1 MTSRSGLAMR
11 GVALFA
17 LFALAVQLLIPP
29 GYMPVATG
37 GRVTLAI
44 CTGHGPMQMGTA
56 TPDGPRKAPDRGGG
70 HVCAFAGHGA
80 STPVSIPQ
88 MEVAERVELEVR
100 TPGGWRDLAPGRG
113 LAAPPPPSQAPPARL
128 A

>member
-1 MTSRSGLAMR
+1 MR
-11 GVALFA
+11 GAALFA
-17 LFALAVQLLIPP
+17 LVALTVQLLIPP

-44 CTGHGPMQMGTA
+44 CTGHGPMQMGKA
-56 TPDGPRKAPDRGGG
+56 TPGGPRKAPDRSGD

-80 STPVSIPQ
+80 LTPLSSPQ
-88 MEVAERVELEVR
+88 IDVAERVELEAR
-100 TPGGWRDLAPGRG
+100 TPHGWRDLSPGRG
-113 LAAPPPPSQAPPARL
+113 LAAPPPPSQAPPSRL